1 MNEGEVRLMN
11 FPSLLHFA
19 EDGGV
24 FFSTTDKKKA
34 TGFTIES
41 ADEGKKFIGVL
52 VAEPVDQ
59 RESAVG
65 AGGVNQPAGRFID
78 DQKRDVFQHDRGIH
92 KRRLVQRVV
101 WVEAEDSRCVGWG
114 DGVRRWYEGKGISEG
129 V

>member
-19 EDGGV
+19 KEGGV

-59 RESAVG
+59 GESAVW
-65 AGGVNQPAGRFID
+65 AGGVNEPAGRFID
-78 DQKRDVFQHDRGIH
+78 DEEMVVFLNNRGRH
-92 KRRLVQRVV
+92 TARSLPH
-101 WVEAEDSRCVGWG
+101 
-114 DGVRRWYEGKGISEG
+114 
-129 V
+129 

>member
-1 MNEGEVRLMN
+1 MN

-19 EDGGV
+19 EEGGV

-59 RESAVG
+59 GEGSIRT
-65 AGGVNQPAGRFID
+65 GGVNEPSGRFID
-78 DQKRDVFQHDRGIH
+78 DQKRGVFEDNGGLGIH
-92 KRRLVQRVV
+92 VV
-101 WVEAEDSRCVGWG
+101 
-114 DGVRRWYEGKGISEG
+114 
-129 V
+129 

>member
-41 ADEGKKFIGVL
+41 AHERKEFIGVL
-52 VAEPVDQ
+52 VAEPVD
-59 RESAVG
+59 EGKG
-65 AGGVNQPAGRFID
+65 AIGSGGVNEPTGRFID
-78 DQKRDVFQHDRGIH
+78 DEERGVFEDNGGLGIH
-92 KRRLVQRVV
+92 
-101 WVEAEDSRCVGWG
+101 
-114 DGVRRWYEGKGISEG
+114 EG
-129 V
+129 

>member
-1 MNEGEVRLMN
+1 MN

-19 EDGGV
+19 KEGGV

-34 TGFTIES
+34 TGFAIES

-59 RESAVG
+59 GESAVG

-78 DQKRDVFQHDRGIH
+78 DQKRGVFQNDRRIH
-92 KRRLVQRVV
+92 ERTLVQIEV
-101 WVEAEDSRCVGWG
+101 WVEV
-114 DGVRRWYEGKGISEG
+114 
-129 V
+129 

>member
-1 MNEGEVRLMN
+1 MN

-19 EDGGV
+19 KEGGV
-24 FFSTTDKKKA
+24 FFSPCHQEEA
-34 TGFTIES
+34 ARFAVES
-41 ADEGKKFIGVL
+41 ADEGEKLIGIL

-114 DGVRRWYEGKGISEG
+114 DGVRRWDEGKGVG
-129 V
+129 QRV